1 MAIDF
6 EPVFEDEQQLSEY
19 AAQFS
24 VDDLRQASED
34 SVAWLAE
41 IVQGLADAEIGFAP
55 QDPEADDPFAGE
67 DEQEIGWGMGHLVA
81 HVTASCEE
89 WAGYSSLLARS
100 VRLSCGAAPALRD
113 SLARDR
119 HDGEGP
125 AAPAGEPAAAT
136 RISGRL
142 ARRPESATETRAFA
156 AVHRTLR

>member
-34 SVAWLAE
+34 SVAWLTE

-55 QDPEADDPFAGE
+55 QDPEADDPFAAG

-100 VRLSCGAAPALRD
+100 VPYPAEPRLRYETPV
-113 SLARDR
+113 ARDR
-119 HDGEGP
+119 YDGEGP
-125 AAPAGEPAAAT
+125 AAPAREPAAAT
-136 RISGRL
+136 RLSGRL
-142 ARRPESATETRAFA
+142 AR
-156 AVHRTLR
+156 